1 MPLEDDAKVESS
13 ENQEDSLEEL
23 RARLKEL
30 EKGNEASERKAA
42 EYKDKLARLQ
52 ADMEN
57 LQKITKRQVESVTKQ
72 ASEGLIVKLLP
83 ILDSLHRA
91 EEIAHSGNE
100 LQKLQTEEIAVGL
113 TMLRKQ
119 LAEVLVAEGLEEIP
133 AVGHE
138 LDPALHEVVSY
149 IETDAA
155 PENTVAE
162 EIRKGYILN
171 GRVIRTSLVTVNR
184 RKNAKDTQEKA
195 ENI

>member
-13 ENQEDSLEEL
+13 ESQEDSLEL

-100 LQKLQTEEIAVGL
+100 LQTEEIAVGL

-119 LAEVLVAEGLEEIP
+119 LAEVLVAEGLEEIH

>member
-1 MPLEDDAKVESS
+1 MPLEDDAKVEPS
-13 ENQEDSLEEL
+13 ESQEDSLEEL
-23 RARLKEL
+23 RARLEEL
-30 EKGNEASERKAA
+30 EKGNKASERKAA
-42 EYKDKLARLQ
+42 EYKDKLTRLQ

-91 EEIAHSGNE
+91 EEIAHSGKE
-100 LQKLQTEEIAVGL
+100 LQTEEIAVGL

-133 AVGHE
+133 AVGHK

-171 GRVIRTSLVTVNR
+171 GRVIRTSLVVVNR
-184 RKNAKDTQEKA
+184 RKNSQDEPKKP
-195 ENI
+195 ENT